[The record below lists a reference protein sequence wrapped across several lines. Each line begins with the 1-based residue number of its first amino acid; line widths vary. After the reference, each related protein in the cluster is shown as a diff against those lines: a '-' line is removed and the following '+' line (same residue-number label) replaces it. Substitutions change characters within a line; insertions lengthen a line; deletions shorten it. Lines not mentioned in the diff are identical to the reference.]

1 MNNCPY
7 RVRRFNWF
15 EYTNAKRFN
24 YNMGNEQEKMVLNPD
39 VTVRSRGVLEKC
51 SLCVQ
56 RIQEA
61 KLKAKME
68 NRQVLEGE
76 IKTACQQSCPGD
88 AIVFGNINNPES
100 EISKIADNPRS
111 YQLLE
116 QLHTL
121 PSVSYVTKVR
131 NMDPEDKKRNYS
143 VHYPVYSDGETTL
156 DEHHETN
163 H

>member
-1 MNNCPY
+1 
-7 RVRRFNWF
+7 
-15 EYTNAKRFN
+15 
-24 YNMGNEQEKMVLNPD
+24 
-39 VTVRSRGVLEKC
+39 VTVRSRGVVEKC
-51 SLCVQ
+51 SMCIQ

-68 NRQVLEGE
+68 NRPVGEGD

-88 AIVFGNINNPES
+88 AIVFGDINDPNS
-100 EISKIADNPRS
+100 EIAKITANPRS

-131 NMDPEDKKRNYS
+131 NMDPSEKKQNYS
-143 VHYPVYSDGETTL
+143 THYPVYSSGESL
-156 DEHHETN
+156 PEEHSEGH